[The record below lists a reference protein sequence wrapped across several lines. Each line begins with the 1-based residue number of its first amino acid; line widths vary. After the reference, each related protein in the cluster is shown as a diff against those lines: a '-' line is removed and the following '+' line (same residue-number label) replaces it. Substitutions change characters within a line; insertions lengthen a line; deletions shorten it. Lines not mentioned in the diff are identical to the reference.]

1 MPLPIKYGI
10 ESNIEFRNLLSENPG
25 IIVIKFGAEWCNP
38 CKRIEEPLKHYI
50 SQLSDQVLPVIVDV
64 DESFEVYAYLK
75 NKRMIN
81 GIPVILAYYKG
92 NINYAP
98 DDIHIGT
105 DLNQL
110 RDFFERIH
118 KKSKAIV

>member
-1 MPLPIKYGI
+1 MPFPTKYGI

-25 IIVIKFGAEWCNP
+25 VLLIKFGAEWCNP
-38 CKRIEEPLKHYI
+38 CKKIEEALKHYI
-50 SQLSDQVLPVIVDV
+50 AQLADNVLPVMVDV

-81 GIPVILAYYKG
+81 GIPAILVYYKG
-92 NINYAP
+92 NINYIP
-98 DDIHIGT
+98 DDIHMGS

-110 RDFFERIH
+110 RIFFEKVH
-118 KKSKAIV
+118 QKSKEII